1 MLFSPINSRTL
12 ITANNEFI
20 ALMRERGTARYSD
33 FNSYDAN
40 PNVVFPLSEV
50 PWNNGYSTFVAINKA
65 YVGLPV
71 FKNNNV
77 QIFVGAVGG
86 GTVTY
91 QFHIFYSKQRSGKP
105 VKLKILCSFNERDS
119 FVLHAHEMAQKF
131 GITMN
136 DARNAISMVAAQAT
150 RIYWQGDA
158 HGLGK
163 NARDKFETAVTN
175 AIASY
180 PKYAGKIRRH
190 NARMRLKSAAQVQE
204 IKNLAAEVADPTTT
218 HYVFTM
224 GDKVVGGG
232 KFMNDFCAR
241 TEANRV
247 LMKAIVDGASVDS
260 VMRVHQ
266 QIEVCAFKLSF
277 NEV

>member
-1 MLFSPINSRTL
+1 MLFSPINSHTL
-12 ITANNEFI
+12 IAANNEFI

-50 PWNNGYSTFVAINKA
+50 PWNNGYTTFVAINKT

-77 QIFVGAVGG
+77 QIFVGAVGRPG
-86 GTVTY
+86 MY

-105 VKLKILCSFNERDS
+105 VKLKSWCSFNERDS

-131 GITMN
+131 GITMK
-136 DARNAISMVAAQAT
+136 DARNVISMVTAQAT

-163 NARDKFETAVTN
+163 MAREKFETAVTN

-180 PKYAGKIRRH
+180 SKNAGKIRRH

-204 IKNLAAEVADPTTT
+204 IKNPAAEVADPTTKQ
-218 HYVFTM
+218 YVFTM

-232 KFMNDFCAR
+232 NFLNDFCAR

-247 LMKAIVDGASVDS
+247 LMKAIVEGASADS
-260 VMRVHQ
+260 VMRIHL

>member
-12 ITANNEFI
+12 IAANNEFI

-40 PNVVFPLSEV
+40 PNVVCPLSEV
-50 PWNNGYSTFVAINKA
+50 PWNNGYTTFVAINKT

-77 QIFVGAVGG
+77 QIFVGAVGRPG
-86 GTVTY
+86 MY

-105 VKLKILCSFNERDS
+105 VKLKSWCSFNERDS

-131 GITMN
+131 GITMK
-136 DARNAISMVAAQAT
+136 DARNVISMATAQAT

-163 NARDKFETAVTN
+163 MAREKFENAVTN

-204 IKNLAAEVADPTTT
+204 IKNPAAEVAGPTTKQ
-218 HYVFTM
+218 YVFTM

-232 KFMNDFCAR
+232 NFLNGFCAR

-247 LMKAIVDGASVDS
+247 LMKAIVEGAPADS

-266 QIEVCAFKLSF
+266 QIEVCAFQLSF

>member
-1 MLFSPINSRTL
+1 MLFSPINSHTL
-12 ITANNEFI
+12 IAANNEFI

-50 PWNNGYSTFVAINKA
+50 PWNNGYTTFVAINKT

-77 QIFVGAVGG
+77 QIFVGAVGRPG
-86 GTVTY
+86 MY

-105 VKLKILCSFNERDS
+105 VKLKSWCSFNERDS

-136 DARNAISMVAAQAT
+136 DARNVISMVTAQAT

-163 NARDKFETAVTN
+163 MAREKFETAVTN

-180 PKYAGKIRRH
+180 SKNAGKIRRH

-204 IKNLAAEVADPTTT
+204 IKNPAAEVADPTTKQ
-218 HYVFTM
+218 YVFTM

-232 KFMNDFCAR
+232 NFLNDFCAR

-247 LMKAIVDGASVDS
+247 LMKAIVEGASADS
-260 VMRVHQ
+260 VMRIHL

>member
-12 ITANNEFI
+12 IAANNEFI

-50 PWNNGYSTFVAINKA
+50 PWNNGYTTFVAINKT

-77 QIFVGAVGG
+77 QIFVGAVGRPG
-86 GTVTY
+86 MY

-105 VKLKILCSFNERDS
+105 VKLKSWCSFNERDS
-119 FVLHAHEMAQKF
+119 FVIHAHEMAQKF

-136 DARNAISMVAAQAT
+136 DARNVISMVTAQAT

-163 NARDKFETAVTN
+163 MAREKFETAVTN

-180 PKYAGKIRRH
+180 SKNAGKIRRH

-204 IKNLAAEVADPTTT
+204 IKNPAAEVADPTTKQ
-218 HYVFTM
+218 YVFTM

-232 KFMNDFCAR
+232 NFLNDFCAR

-247 LMKAIVDGASVDS
+247 LMKAIVEGASADS
-260 VMRVHQ
+260 VMRIHL